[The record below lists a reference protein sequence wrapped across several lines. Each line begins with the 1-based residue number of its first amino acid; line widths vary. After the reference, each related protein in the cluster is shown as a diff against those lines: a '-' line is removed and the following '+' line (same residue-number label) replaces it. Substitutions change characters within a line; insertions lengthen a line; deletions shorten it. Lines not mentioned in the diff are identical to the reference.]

1 MKSPLNLLVV
11 DGKKVI
17 KTATLPIRMDG
28 QPVHITAIDGGK
40 YLLSSGENQAAPDHV
55 IVKRVGNDLQMFTQD
70 GDNTPELIIDGF
82 YQHQGELS
90 GLAPDGSYHVYVNQE
105 GSDRD
110 AFLLLDDNGSS
121 TLILSDATH
130 GLEGLVVSD
139 ALSNAAL
146 GLAALAALA
155 GIGIALL
162 HHHHHDSDNTPP
174 VPAPGIAHDRVGT
187 IQGIIPQQGL
197 TNDNHPLLTGV
208 AARNSVLRVYAD
220 GKLIGSTLVGPDG
233 KWQLVPEAA
242 LADGSHDLTFSAA
255 YGSRESAQSS
265 PIHFT
270 VDTTPPD
277 APLVN
282 IVDGKDQDLSHGGLT
297 NNGNMEMSGHDGVPG
312 DVVKLYDGD
321 TLVGSAVV
329 GASGSWSVPVKLVG
343 DGEHDLS
350 ASYTD
355 PAGNEGTRSP
365 LAPIELDTTP
375 PDAPLI
381 SDLIDAKNQDL
392 LANDLTNNGNLVVS
406 GRGAVPGDLLKLY
419 DGDTLVGSAI
429 VAPNGSWTVPTN
441 ISGDGVHDLNATL
454 TDPAGNES
462 LRSAP
467 APVDLDTTPPDAPL
481 ISDLIDAKNQDLL
494 ANDLTNNGNLVVS
507 GRGAVPGDLLKLY
520 DGDTLVGS
528 AIVAPNGSWTV
539 PTNISGDGIHNLNAS
554 LTDPAGNESLR
565 SAPAP
570 VDLDTTPPDAP
581 LISDLIDAKNQDS
594 LANDL
599 TNNGNLV
606 VSGRGAVPGDLLKL
620 YDGET
625 LVGSAIVA
633 PNGSWTVPTN
643 ISGDGV
649 HNLNASLTDPAGN
662 ESLRSAPAP
671 VDLDTTAPTTTLT
684 LDDNAPSLSG
694 VTEANALV
702 FIYEGSTLLASQR
715 ADANGDWSWRPGGTL
730 ADGIYHYNATAQDA
744 LGNTSAHTA
753 NLDFRVATTV
763 NDFNDTT
770 GQGWNIVGAHAGDTT
785 FTGSNVTLNPG
796 GPMAAGDIIT
806 REVTVE
812 AGHTYTFSFRAIMWL
827 QFGMEPTSMTMGLKI
842 DDVALPGMTPV
853 YNNWGTYTWTATTSG
868 VIKLAIF
875 TDLTDYPAGNKALI
889 DDFTIRD
896 SAPVGAT
903 SVSSFEG
910 QNHDDSNGHHDD
922 SISSLSTLHDDSAST
937 HSAPHDSGS
946 NHFQLNGNE
955 LHLIDNSP
963 VIELAH
969 VAQQQ
974 QGQPI
979 HSLSLEGH
987 GNNVL
992 NVNINDV
999 LALGSEDLF
1008 QQDGNKQLMIKG
1020 DAGDTVNLKS
1030 LNGDKSPEQ
1039 WNAQGQVSHDGTTY
1053 NVYQNVDHEV
1063 EVLIQQ
1069 GVQVHQ

>member
-441 ISGDGVHDLNATL
+441 ISGDGVHDLNAT
-454 TDPAGNES
+454 
-462 LRSAP
+462 
-467 APVDLDTTPPDAPL
+467 
-481 ISDLIDAKNQDLL
+481 
-494 ANDLTNNGNLVVS
+494 
-507 GRGAVPGDLLKLY
+507 
-520 DGDTLVGS
+520 
-528 AIVAPNGSWTV
+528 
-539 PTNISGDGIHNLNAS
+539 

>member
-17 KTATLPIRMDG
+17 KTATLPTRMDG

-121 TLILSDATH
+121 TLILGDATR
-130 GLEGLVVSD
+130 GLEGLMVSD

-220 GKLIGSTLVGPDG
+220 GKPIGSTVVGPDG

-277 APLVN
+277 APLVD

-329 GASGSWSVPVKLVG
+329 GA
-343 DGEHDLS
+343 D
-350 ASYTD
+350 
-355 PAGNEGTRSP
+355 
-365 LAPIELDTTP
+365 
-375 PDAPLI
+375 
-381 SDLIDAKNQDL
+381 
-392 LANDLTNNGNLVVS
+392 
-406 GRGAVPGDLLKLY
+406 
-419 DGDTLVGSAI
+419 
-429 VAPNGSWTVPTN
+429 GSWTVPTN
-441 ISGDGVHDLNATL
+441 ISGDGVHD
-454 TDPAGNES
+454 
-462 LRSAP
+462 
-467 APVDLDTTPPDAPL
+467 
-481 ISDLIDAKNQDLL
+481 
-494 ANDLTNNGNLVVS
+494 
-507 GRGAVPGDLLKLY
+507 
-520 DGDTLVGS
+520 
-528 AIVAPNGSWTV
+528 
-539 PTNISGDGIHNLNAS
+539 LNAS

-581 LISDLIDAKNQDS
+581 LISGLTDGKSQDLI
-594 LANDL
+594 ANDL
-599 TNNGNLV
+599 TNNGRLV
-606 VSGRGAVPGDLLKL
+606 VSGKNGVPGDLLKL
-620 YDGET
+620 FDGNT
-625 LVGSAIVA
+625 LVGSTIVA
-633 PNGSWTVPTN
+633 ANGSWTVPTN

-649 HNLNASLTDPAGN
+649 HKLNATLTDPAGN
-662 ESLRSAPAP
+662 ESAHSAPAP
-671 VDLDTTAPTTTLT
+671 VDLDTTAPTTTLV
-684 LDDNAPSLSG
+684 LNDNAPSLSG
-694 VTEANALV
+694 VTEANAIV
-702 FIYEGSTLLASQR
+702 KIYEGTTLLASQK
-715 ADANGDWSWRPGGTL
+715 ADANGHWSWKPGGTL

-770 GQGWNIVGAHAGDTT
+770 GQGWAIAGSHSADTS
-785 FTGSNVTLNPG
+785 FTGANVRIHGSGAL
-796 GPMAAGDIIT
+796 AAGELIYREIT
-806 REVTVE
+806 VQ
-812 AGHTYTFSFRAIMWL
+812 AGHTYDFSFTTYLTTLVTMP
-827 QFGMEPTSMTMGLKI
+827 PTILKVGLTLNGTELGAPT
-842 DDVALPGMTPV
+842 DLY
-853 YNNWGTYTWTATTSG
+853 YNTAHYSWTATTSG
-868 VIKLAIF
+868 VVRIALV
-875 TDLTDYPAGNKALI
+875 TDNTLFPAGNDGYL
-889 DDFTIRD
+889 DNFTVRD
-896 SAPVGAT
+896 SAPVGPT
-903 SVSSFEG
+903 SVSSFG
-910 QNHDDSNGHHDD
+910 VQSHDDSSIQHDD
-922 SISSLSTLHDDSAST
+922 SISSLSVQHDDGA
-937 HSAPHDSGS
+937 
-946 NHFQLNGNE
+946 NHFQLSGNE
-955 LHLIDNSP
+955 LKMIDTSA
-963 VIELAH
+963 VIDLAN
-969 VAQQQ
+969 VAQQH
-974 QGQPI
+974 QGEAI
-979 HSLSLEGH
+979 HSLSMEGH

-999 LALGSEDLF
+999 LALGNEDLF

-1020 DAGDTVNLKS
+1020 DAGDTVNLES

-1069 GVQVHQ
+1069 GIQTHVQ